1 MSDSVIN
8 FDNLLAL
15 LKYDQYNPL
24 MFNTGLFLILFAVF
38 LAIYQLMRKHRTA
51 KFLFIIAFS
60 LYFYYKSS
68 A

>member
-15 LKYDQYNPL
+15 QKYDQYNPL

-38 LAIYQLMRKHRTA
+38 LGLYQLMG
-51 KFLFIIAFS
+51 
-60 LYFYYKSS
+60 
-68 A
+68 